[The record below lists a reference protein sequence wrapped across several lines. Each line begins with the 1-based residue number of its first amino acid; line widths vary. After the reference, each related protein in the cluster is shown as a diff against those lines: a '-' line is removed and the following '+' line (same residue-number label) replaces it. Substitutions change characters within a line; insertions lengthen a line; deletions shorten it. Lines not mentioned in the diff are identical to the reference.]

1 MSVRS
6 FARSLLAGAA
16 LAALAAAAPTY
27 AQTGV
32 AAPQVAQAAQNE
44 EDAKLDR
51 LLESFYQQTL
61 DQNPNLRSRLGLP
74 GDHSKWTPVTDEFE
88 RRQARIAA
96 ANLDRMRRE
105 IDESKLSPR
114 ARINYRLFAYTQQT
128 QVEQAAFEGKTPNL
142 TLINSPAVQM
152 PTLLLNFHKIG
163 SVKDAEDY
171 IARLEAMPQ
180 QLADVL
186 VGAEERKARGVVAPA
201 FNFGPILAS
210 AGAVIKGKPFDQGP
224 APAPLLADFTTKVEK
239 LDVPAAEKARL
250 VAAAEQ
256 ALTGKVGPAYRDF
269 LTRVEA
275 LGKGV
280 TANDGAW
287 SLPDGADLYKARI
300 KLYTT
305 LPMEPEAIHKLGLKE
320 VERIQGEIRKIMKQT
335 GFKGD
340 LQAFFTFLREDPQF
354 VLPSTEEGR
363 KTYITRATQV
373 IDEMRGKLDAY
384 FGVKPKSELQV
395 KAVEAYREASAH
407 GAFYEAPSLDGTR
420 PATYYANMKDMK
432 DLPLYELQTLAYHE
446 GIPGHHMQIAIAT
459 EQTDVPKF
467 RRFYNNSAYA
477 EGWALYSEK
486 LAKEMGVITD
496 PYSDV
501 GRLNAELFRAVRL
514 VVDTGI
520 HHKRWSRE
528 KALAYMNDNTA
539 NASGDNA
546 REVERYI
553 NWPGQALAYKIGM
566 LKIEE
571 LRAMAQKELGDRFDI
586 RAFHDT
592 ILSQGAVPLTIL
604 EDMIKA
610 HVAQAKAGKA

>member
-1 MSVRS
+1 
-6 FARSLLAGAA
+6 
-16 LAALAAAAPTY
+16 
-27 AQTGV
+27 
-32 AAPQVAQAAQNE
+32 
-44 EDAKLDR
+44 
-51 LLESFYQQTL
+51 
-61 DQNPNLRSRLGLP
+61 
-74 GDHSKWTPVTDEFE
+74 
-88 RRQARIAA
+88 
-96 ANLDRMRRE
+96 
-105 IDESKLSPR
+105 
-114 ARINYRLFAYTQQT
+114 
-128 QVEQAAFEGKTPNL
+128 
-142 TLINSPAVQM
+142 
-152 PTLLLNFHKIG
+152 
-163 SVKDAEDY
+163 
-171 IARLEAMPQ
+171 
-180 QLADVL
+180 
-186 VGAEERKARGVVAPA
+186 
-201 FNFGPILAS
+201 
-210 AGAVIKGKPFDQGP
+210 
-224 APAPLLADFTTKVEK
+224 
-239 LDVPAAEKARL
+239 
-250 VAAAEQ
+250 
-256 ALTGKVGPAYRDF
+256 
-269 LTRVEA
+269 
-275 LGKGV
+275 
-280 TANDGAW
+280 
-287 SLPDGADLYKARI
+287 
-300 KLYTT
+300 
-305 LPMEPEAIHKLGLKE
+305 MEPEAIHRLGLRE
-320 VERIQGEIRKIMKQT
+320 VARIQGEIRQIMKRT

-354 VLPSTEEGR
+354 LLPSTEEGR
-363 KTYITRATQV
+363 KIYITRATQV
-373 IDEMRGKLDAY
+373 IDDMRGKLDAY

-477 EGWALYSEK
+477 EGWALYAEN

-539 NASGDNA
+539 NAAGDNT

-566 LKIEE
+566 LKIQE

-604 EDMIKA
+604 EDMIRA
-610 HVAQAKAGKA
+610 HVAEAKAGRA